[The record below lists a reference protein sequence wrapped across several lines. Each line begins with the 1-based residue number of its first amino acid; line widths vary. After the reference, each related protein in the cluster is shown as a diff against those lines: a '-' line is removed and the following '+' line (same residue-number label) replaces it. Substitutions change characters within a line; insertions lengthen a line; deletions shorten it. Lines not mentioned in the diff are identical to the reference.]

1 MQKSHQSLY
10 ADIADYFIQYIN
22 SLEPDKIKQ
31 LDDDIRANGRGVI
44 SIFEI
49 QNAVE
54 LLQFFNIFYYFNGH
68 LPLTNSLLPVPDGE
82 TPLDT
87 EKVSLKRLYEL
98 YEDIK
103 SHGLVLLQFLSAVNL
118 FFGGDI

>member
-1 MQKSHQSLY
+1 MQKCHQSLY

-22 SLEPDKIKQ
+22 SLEPDKMKQ
-31 LDDDIRANGRGVI
+31 LDDDIRANGWGVI

-49 QNAVE
+49 QNSVE
-54 LLQFFNIFYYFNGH
+54 LLQFFDIFYYFNGH

-82 TPLDT
+82 TPLDA

-98 YEDIK
+98 YEI
-103 SHGLVLLQFLSAVNL
+103 
-118 FFGGDI
+118 